1 MKKSSKIIL
10 GIVAI
15 MLLIGIAVGAYCFAR
30 NKNVSNE
37 KSDELEEKS
46 SNSSK
51 VDIANGN
58 NESTSIDVE
67 PQKKDDEIT
76 SDKVL
81 YIYSSGDNAAAHGN
95 PEILYVYYMNEKE
108 ISFKYHAGWNET
120 DIVGIA
126 RSSSGNKY
134 VFENG
139 NKKIELELNSMGE
152 NSIKVTEYKN
162 NEVSSW
168 KNLWRD
174 ADVSDNKNQNV
185 ADNSDENKPD
195 DNKLN
200 VNGSYKYEDQTDNY
214 YHRSNIVITN
224 QTDTSINFSINAA
237 HGNDVDHVNV
247 GEVSGIANKIDIP
260 TDSVVP
266 ESEQIAYQYTENID
280 GNVNKITL
288 ICTAHRQFQYIEVTE
303 EYPSGMNPYAG
314 NRVYF
319 SGEYDKIN

>member
-30 NKNVSNE
+30 NKKVSNK

-51 VDIANGN
+51 VDIANEN

-76 SDKVL
+76 SDKAL
-81 YIYSSGDNAAAHGN
+81 YIYSSGDNVAAHGN
-95 PEILYVYYMNEKE
+95 PELLYVYKFDDNVIE
-108 ISFKYHAGWNET
+108 FKYHTPWST
-120 DIVGIA
+120 DEVKGVA
-126 RSSSGNKY
+126 KKTASDTYTY
-134 VFENG
+134 VNG
-139 NKKIELELNSMGE
+139 NYKIELILNSMGE

-185 ADNSDENKPD
+185 ADNSGENKTD
-195 DNKLN
+195 NNKLN

-247 GEVSGIANKIDIP
+247 GEVSGIANRIDIP
-260 TDSVVP
+260 TNSVVP